1 MQLTIDIKETAMDK
15 VMYLLNSLKSD
26 VTIIDNNLLDIEK
39 ISENDS
45 DYKYIKNGREER
57 ATHPENYGTMNEID
71 WN

>member
-1 MQLTIDIKETAMDK
+1 MQLTIDIKESAMDK

-39 ISENDS
+39 ISENDT
-45 DYKYIKNGREER
+45 DYKHIEKGREER
-57 ATHPENYGTMNEID
+57 ITHPENYGTINEIN